1 MKHFL
6 LLAAL
11 ISLSTQ
17 AAPWRSN
24 RDHSEILFQ
33 VGYLGVS
40 ELTGRFTAFDA
51 DVDLEPKPM
60 SFKNLDIKI
69 DINSIETGNKMRD
82 GHLKNSEFFDAR
94 QFPNIIFKS
103 NKIVQLKDNKF
114 KASGTMTIKNISRP
128 ADVEFTVTD
137 SVKDTWGYENKFV
150 KFESKLNRKDF
161 NINWNKTLD
170 NQKYLVSDEVTYR
183 GVFQIQPNDG
193 KTPPSKHM
201 IPDTEYIRER
211 EVQHRKNQEESSFS
225 KGLRKLINGN

>member
-1 MKHFL
+1 MKQIL
-6 LLAAL
+6 LLAAFL
-11 ISLSTQ
+11 SLSIQ
-17 AAPWRSN
+17 AAPWHAN
-24 RDHSEILFQ
+24 RDHSEVLFQ

-51 DVDLEPKPM
+51 DVDVEPKPL
-60 SFKNLDIKI
+60 SFKSLNIKI
-69 DINSIETGNKMRD
+69 DVNSIETGNKMRD
-82 GHLKNSEFFDAR
+82 GHLKNAEFFDAR
-94 QFPNIIFKS
+94 QFPSIIFKS
-103 NKIVQLKDNKF
+103 DKIVLMKDNKY
-114 KASGTMTIKNISRP
+114 KAQGTLTIKNVSRP
-128 ADVEFTVTD
+128 ANVEFTVTD

-170 NQKYLVSDEVTYR
+170 NQKYLVSDEVSYR

-211 EVQHRKNQEESSFS
+211 EIQNRKNQEESSFS
-225 KGLRKLINGN
+225 KGIRKLINGN

>member
-1 MKHFL
+1 MKQIL
-6 LLAAL
+6 LFAAFF
-11 ISLSTQ
+11 SLSLQ
-17 AAPWRSN
+17 AAPWHSN

-51 DVDLEPKPM
+51 NVEVEDKPL
-60 SFKNLDIKI
+60 SFKALNIQI
-69 DINSIETGNKMRD
+69 DVNSIETGNKMRD

-94 QFPNIIFKS
+94 QFPYIQFKS
-103 NKIVQLKDNKF
+103 DKIVLVKDNKY
-114 KASGTMTIKNISRP
+114 KAQGTLILKNVSRP
-128 ADVEFTVTD
+128 ATVEFTVTN

-193 KTPPSKHM
+193 KTPASKHM

-211 EVQHRKNQEESSFS
+211 EVQNRKNQEESSFS
-225 KGLRKLINGN
+225 KGIRKLINGN